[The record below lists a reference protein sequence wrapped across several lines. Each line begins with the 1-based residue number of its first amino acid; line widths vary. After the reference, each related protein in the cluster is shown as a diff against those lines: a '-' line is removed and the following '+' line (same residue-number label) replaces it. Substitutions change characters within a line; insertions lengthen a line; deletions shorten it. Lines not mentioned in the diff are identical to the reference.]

1 MQTQGGLGAFDG
13 GLYRFFAIVGFFFE
27 KECAHRADVSLS
39 KKSLLAMKLEGK
51 IVDEAPHRYL
61 LPGDYPK

>member
-13 GLYRFFAIVGFFFE
+13 GLDRFFAIVGFFFE

-39 KKSLLAMKLEGK
+39 KVPVSHE
-51 IVDEAPHRYL
+51 DRRNTSR
-61 LPGDYPK
+61 